1 MLNIKTPKYI
11 QSTLYE
17 ETEEYYQK
25 NKKKYYQKTCT
36 LFKVVRYQNAKLH
49 AKKSILKKKRTLPKT
64 LMNVFFFTHFLTYEN
79 SKTHAKRLY

>member
-1 MLNIKTPKYI
+1 MLNIKTPKHI

-25 NKKKYYQKTCT
+25 TCNIYSFYGCQVPKRQT
-36 LFKVVRYQNAKLH
+36 TCKRIY
-49 AKKSILKKKRTLPKT
+49 IEKKRTLPKT
-64 LMNVFFFTHFLTYEN
+64 LMNVFFFVHFLTYEN